1 MIPPEGENPDS
12 PLQPVRSL
20 DRAISILEVLARRGT
35 AGVTE
40 IAAEVSLH
48 KSTVFRLLATMEARG
63 LVEQDSNRGRYSL
76 ADGIVRLAE
85 GAQKRHDLALIGRD
99 ICVALAQE
107 IGESVYI
114 AIRDGRDVV
123 SIDQV
128 IGPSSLTTLSEV
140 GRRDPLHASSCGKVF
155 LADLPTPE
163 LQSYIEG
170 GLPRLTGYT
179 LVDPDALKADLAL
192 VSSRGYATTWE
203 EQEPGLTAVA
213 APIRATDGH
222 LVAAVSV
229 SGPSFRLVPPMIPG
243 IATHLIQAAAQIAD
257 RIG

>member
-1 MIPPEGENPDS
+1 MIPPDGENPDS

-155 LADLPTPE
+155 LADLPT
-163 LQSYIEG
+163 
-170 GLPRLTGYT
+170 RN
-179 LVDPDALKADLAL
+179 
-192 VSSRGYATTWE
+192 SSPTSRAGCPGSPAT
-203 EQEPGLTAVA
+203 
-213 APIRATDGH
+213 
-222 LVAAVSV
+222 
-229 SGPSFRLVPPMIPG
+229 PSSIPMP
-243 IATHLIQAAAQIAD
+243 
-257 RIG
+257 

>member
-1 MIPPEGENPDS
+1 MTPPEGEERDS
-12 PLQPVRSL
+12 ALQPVRSL

-63 LVEQDSNRGRYSL
+63 LVEQDSSRGRYAL

-85 GAQKRHDLALIGRD
+85 GARKRHDLALVGRD
-99 ICVALAQE
+99 ICVALARE
-107 IGESVYI
+107 VGESVYI
-114 AIRDGRDVV
+114 AIRDGRNVV
-123 SIDQV
+123 TIDQV
-128 IGPSSLTTLSEV
+128 IGSASLTTLSEI

-155 LADLPTPE
+155 LADLSPTE
-163 LQSYIEG
+163 LQSYVDG
-170 GLPRLTGYT
+170 GLPRFTDYT
-179 LVDPDALKADLAL
+179 IVDAAALAADLAL

-213 APIRATDGH
+213 APIRAADGR

-243 IATHLIQAAAQIAD
+243 IAVRVIRGAGQISD
-257 RIG
+257 RIR

>member
-1 MIPPEGENPDS
+1 M
-12 PLQPVRSL
+12 
-20 DRAISILEVLARRGT
+20 
-35 AGVTE
+35 
-40 IAAEVSLH
+40 SLH

-85 GAQKRHDLALIGRD
+85 GAHKRHDLALIGRD

-107 IGESVYI
+107 VGESIYI

-155 LADLPTPE
+155 LADLPGPGTPV
-163 LQSYIEG
+163 LH
-170 GLPRLTGYT
+170 RWR
-179 LVDPDALKADLAL
+179 A
-192 VSSRGYATTWE
+192 
-203 EQEPGLTAVA
+203 A
-213 APIRATDGH
+213 APHRLHTRRRRCSEGRPRAGVESRVCDH
-222 LVAAVSV
+222 LGGAGAWLDK
-229 SGPSFRLVPPMIPG
+229 PSWRRSESPTAIWLPPMSHSLSIWESSVTAFVSPPPRSHPHCQP
-243 IATHLIQAAAQIAD
+243 IKSDYNATA
-257 RIG
+257 

>member
-1 MIPPEGENPDS
+1 MTRPEGEDQES
-12 PLQPVRSL
+12 SLQPVRSL
-20 DRAISILEVLARRGT
+20 DRAISILQVLARRGV

-40 IAAEVSLH
+40 ISAEVSLH

-63 LVEQDSNRGRYSL
+63 LVEQDSSRGRYSL
-76 ADGIVRLAE
+76 AEGIVQLAE
-85 GAQKRHDLALIGRD
+85 GARKRHDLALVGRD
-99 ICVALAQE
+99 ICVALARE
-107 IGESVYI
+107 VGESVYI

-155 LADLPTPE
+155 LAGLPAPE
-163 LQSYIEG
+163 LQSYIDG
-170 GLPRLTGYT
+170 GLPGFTDYT
-179 LVDPDALKADLAL
+179 IVDPDALKADLAL

-213 APIRATDGH
+213 APIRTADGQ

-243 IATHLIQAAAQIAD
+243 IAVRLIRAAAQISD
-257 RIG
+257 RIR